1 MLNKTQASKMAKKI
15 LYLDMDG
22 VLVDI
27 FKACADKY
35 GKDSVSKIGD
45 LLDEDPQMFYEAEPM
60 PGAIEAYNKLINVFD
75 VYLLTSAPWKSMG
88 SAEAKQ
94 RWVMKYLGASA
105 DKRMIVSHNKNLM
118 IGDYLIDDRTANG
131 AGEFKGELIQ
141 FGTEKYPNWTTVL
154 NYLNVN

>member
-1 MLNKTQASKMAKKI
+1 
-15 LYLDMDG
+15 MDG

-27 FKACADKY
+27 FKACETKY
-35 GKDSVSKIGD
+35 GKESVSNIGN
-45 LLDEDPQMFYEAEPM
+45 LLDHDPQMFFEAEPM
-60 PGAIEAYNKLINVFD
+60 PGAIEAYNKLIEVFD

-88 SAEAKQ
+88 STEAKQ

-141 FGTEKYPNWTTVL
+141 FGTKKYPDWSAVL
-154 NYLNVN
+154 DYLNVN

>member
-1 MLNKTQASKMAKKI
+1 
-15 LYLDMDG
+15 MDG

-27 FKACADKY
+27 FKACETKY
-35 GKDSVSKIGD
+35 GKESISDIGD
-45 LLDEDPQMFYEAEPM
+45 LLDEDPQLFFEAEPM
-60 PGAIEAYNKLINVFD
+60 PGAIEAYNKLIEVFD

-88 SAEAKQ
+88 ATEAKQ
-94 RWVMKYLGASA
+94 RWVMKYLGDSA

-141 FGTEKYPNWTTVL
+141 FGTEKYPDWNTVL
-154 NYLNVN
+154 DYLNVN

>member
-1 MLNKTQASKMAKKI
+1 MAKKI

-27 FKACADKY
+27 FKACETKY
-35 GKDSVSKIGD
+35 GKESIPRIGA
-45 LLDEDPQMFYEAEPM
+45 LLDEDPQMFYEAEPI
-60 PGAIEAYNKLINVFD
+60 PGAIEAYNKLIKVFD

-88 SAEAKQ
+88 STEAKQ
-94 RWVMKYLGASA
+94 RWVMKYLGSSA

-141 FGTEKYPNWTTVL
+141 FGTEKYPNWETVL

>member
-1 MLNKTQASKMAKKI
+1 MAKKI

-45 LLDEDPQMFYEAEPM
+45 LLDEDPQMFYEAEPIS
-60 PGAIEAYNKLINVFD
+60 GAIEAYNKLINMFD

-88 SAEAKQ
+88 STEAKQ
-94 RWVMKYLGASA
+94 RWVMKYLGDSA
-105 DKRMIVSHNKNLM
+105 NKRMIVSHHKNLM

-141 FGTEKYPNWTTVL
+141 FGTERYPNWETVL
-154 NYLNVN
+154 NYLVNKNGF

>member
-1 MLNKTQASKMAKKI
+1 
-15 LYLDMDG
+15 
-22 VLVDI
+22 
-27 FKACADKY
+27 
-35 GKDSVSKIGD
+35 
-45 LLDEDPQMFYEAEPM
+45 LLDHDPQMFFEAEPM
-60 PGAIEAYNKLINVFD
+60 PGAIEAYNKLIEVFD

-88 SAEAKQ
+88 STEAKQ

-141 FGTEKYPNWTTVL
+141 FGTKKYPDWNAVL
-154 NYLNVN
+154 DYLNVN

>member
-1 MLNKTQASKMAKKI
+1 
-15 LYLDMDG
+15 MDG

-27 FKACADKY
+27 FKACETKY
-35 GKDSVSKIGD
+35 GKESVSKIGD
-45 LLDEDPQMFYEAEPM
+45 LLDEDPELFFEAEPM
-60 PGAIEAYNKLINVFD
+60 EGAIEAYNKLIKVFD

-88 SAEAKQ
+88 STEAKQ
-94 RWVMKYLGASA
+94 KWVMKYLGSSA

-141 FGTEKYPNWTTVL
+141 FGTEKYPTWNEVL
-154 NYLNVN
+154 EYLKIS

>member
-1 MLNKTQASKMAKKI
+1 MQKKI
-15 LYLDMDG
+15 MYLDMDG

-27 FKACADKY
+27 FKACETKY
-35 GKDSVSKIGD
+35 GKESVSEIGD
-45 LLDEDPQMFYEAEPM
+45 LLDEDPELFFEAEPM
-60 PGAIEAYNKLINVFD
+60 EGAIEAYNKLIKAFD

-88 SAEAKQ
+88 STEAKQ

-131 AGEFKGELIQ
+131 AGQFKGELIQ
-141 FGTEKYPNWTTVL
+141 FGTEKYPTWKEVL
-154 NYLNVN
+154 EYLKIS

>member
-1 MLNKTQASKMAKKI
+1 MRKKI
-15 LYLDMDG
+15 MYLDMDG

-27 FKACADKY
+27 FKACETKY
-35 GKDSVSKIGD
+35 GKESVSKIGD
-45 LLDEDPQMFYEAEPM
+45 LLDEDPELFFEAEPM
-60 PGAIEAYNKLINVFD
+60 EGAIEAYNKLIKVFD

-88 SAEAKQ
+88 STEAKQ
-94 RWVMKYLGASA
+94 KWVMKYLGSSA

-141 FGTEKYPNWTTVL
+141 FGTEKYPTWNEVL
-154 NYLNVN
+154 EYLKIS